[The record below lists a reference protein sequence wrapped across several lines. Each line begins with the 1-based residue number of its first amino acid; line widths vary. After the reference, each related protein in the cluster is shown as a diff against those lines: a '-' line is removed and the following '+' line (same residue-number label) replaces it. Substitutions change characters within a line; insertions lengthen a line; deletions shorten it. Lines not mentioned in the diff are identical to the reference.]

1 MPSRDGTPIRPETSP
16 GWIGQLHPFDWL
28 SLGGNDFNGAQQSAL
43 MRGNPGA
50 LAWWQ
55 KRPQWGPRPV
65 PQGAPWYVT
74 SPPYSRGAEAH
85 APKFGT
91 LAWNPIGGGVPSAYR
106 LPTIAGPGATYVFGA
121 IWFDVQAIP
130 TSLGLNSTVPI
141 ETINALIK
149 TSRVAGAYR
158 TTG

>member
-16 GWIGQLHPFDWL
+16 GWIGQLHPHDWQT
-28 SLGGNDFNGAQQSAL
+28 LGGNDFLGMQQSAL
-43 MRGNPGA
+43 MRGHPVPMS
-50 LAWWQ
+50 WWQ
-55 KRPQWGPRPV
+55 RRPQWGPRPI

-74 SPPYSRGAEAH
+74 SRPYSRGAEAH

-130 TSLGLNSTVPI
+130 TSVGLNATVPI